1 MHEYDITLKDL
12 LLDAPGMTLRELT
25 GLDVTMWR
33 DVELPKVNSPRIDLL
48 GQTNDGILVHI
59 ELQEHQ

>member
-12 LLDAPGMTLRELT
+12 LLDAPGITLRELT

-33 DVELPKVNSPRIDLL
+33 DVETENQQSANRPAWPDR
-48 GQTNDGILVHI
+48 
-59 ELQEHQ
+59 